1 MPIAAQK
8 HTFWLVLVLVVA
20 FSNFERTG
28 AWTGADPLHVKPFK
42 LLGELGSVG
51 NAGLGV
57 GDLGDEVN
65 GALDGDDILIDGVH
79 SHLYLIQKV
88 LYAEIF

>member
-1 MPIAAQK
+1 M
-8 HTFWLVLVLVVA
+8 LVLVVA
-20 FSNFERTG
+20 LSNFKRTG
-28 AWTGADPLHVKPFK
+28 AWTRAWTGAWTDPLHVKPFK

-65 GALDGDDILIDGVH
+65 GALDGDDIVIDGVH
-79 SHLYLIQKV
+79 SLLYLIQEG